1 MCLSINITDVMDLL
15 SSLEILWIIP
25 IQRHDI
31 NLKNSNEIVLIMIC
45 FIARGKIIL
54 FILVDILSTANF
66 YYSKNKSLFVILS
79 HLQENK

>member
-1 MCLSINITDVMDLL
+1 MDLL